1 MASFEATDTS
11 DPNTVRKYEGSPL
24 WKTWMKD
31 YRLRQITS
39 LGELDE
45 FIEQNSSAKYNSW
58 DVETRSLM
66 PSIAN
71 VCGHCLSFDG
81 REGVYIPTGH
91 VNFPNQNLNPE
102 EVWKRVIRLIET
114 KRTVVYNA
122 GFEGRLVRELGLPI
136 VIDSETFI
144 DCYLYRW
151 LYNSSD
157 KTMGLKD
164 SAFREL
170 GIEMLEISMVPGCL
184 QTKAKSSVAFH
195 MTDPRDATLYAAA
208 DPVFT
213 LNLLAKYKP
222 KVDSEQSFIIQLEHQ
237 IWNVLFEMMG
247 NPVRIDR
254 FKLLQAKEDLV
265 HWAELVREKLYA
277 SAGGPF
283 NIDSPAEVG
292 KVLLKLGVPLERTG
306 NTKAMNYQTGADAL
320 KEFADQYPIVD
331 DILYYRSLVK
341 ELHTYV
347 DVLLESTT
355 TESTDVVFRFQS
367 AGAPTGR
374 FSSGGVDESDEDFVG
389 MNVQAVPS
397 ASAYNKGFFHK
408 ISNLRKSEI

>member
-1 MASFEATDTS
+1 MSVFEPTDTF
-11 DPNTVRKYEGSPL
+11 DPSTVRRYEGSPL
-24 WKTWMKD
+24 WKPWMKQ
-31 YRLRQITS
+31 YRLHQIVS
-39 LGELDE
+39 LEQLDQYL
-45 FIEQNSSAKYNSW
+45 EQNAAAKYNSW

-81 REGVYIPTGH
+81 KEGVYIPTGH
-91 VNFPNQNLNPE
+91 VNFPDQNLNPE
-102 EVWKRVIRLIET
+102 EVWKRIIRLIET

-136 VIDSETFI
+136 VVDWEMFI

-151 LYNSSD
+151 LYNSTD
-157 KTMGLKD
+157 KGMGLKE
-164 SAFREL
+164 STFKEL
-170 GIEMLEISMVPGCL
+170 GVEMLEITEVPGCL
-184 QTKAKSSVAFH
+184 QTKARSSVAFH

-213 LNLLAKYKP
+213 LGLLARYKP
-222 KVDSEQSFIIQLEHQ
+222 VVDSQQKFIVQLEHE

-265 HWAELVREKLYA
+265 HWISLVRERLYV
-277 SAGGPF
+277 SAGGEF
-283 NIDSPAEVG
+283 KIDSPAEVG
-292 KVLLKLGVPLERTG
+292 KVLIKLGVPLERTG
-306 NTKAMNYQTGADAL
+306 NVKAVNYQTGADAL
-320 KEFADQYPIVD
+320 AEFSEQFPIVD

-341 ELHTYV
+341 ELSTYV
-347 DVLLESTT
+347 DVLLDSTSS
-355 TESTDVVFRFQS
+355 ESTDVVFRFQS

-374 FSSGGVDESDEDFVG
+374 FSSGGVDDSDEDFVG
-389 MNVQAVPS
+389 MNVQSVPS
-397 ASAYNKGFFHK
+397 ASAYRKGNFHLVRN
-408 ISNLRKSEI
+408 IGRDEI